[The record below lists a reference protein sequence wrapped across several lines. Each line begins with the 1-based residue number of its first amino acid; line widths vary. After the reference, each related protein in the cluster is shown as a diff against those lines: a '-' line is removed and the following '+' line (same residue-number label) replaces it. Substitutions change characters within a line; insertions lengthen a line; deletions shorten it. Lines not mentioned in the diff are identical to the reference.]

1 MLNRHSV
8 LRGNDPAV
16 VNGSL
21 ARGQRV
27 FCSDRGQRGGCGKT
41 FPLFFAEVLPR
52 HTFPASLL
60 WALLRALLP
69 ARRSEP
75 PPKRCACRFRRR
87 RLTALSGV
95 CDADWMECE
104 AGSAASGH
112 HHPLAEP
119 ILCSRRSVICKPS
132 SRATPALSPRTSG
145 IFSKRFL
152 AKHRLEPN
160 ADVKPVDF
168 PPVSTA
174 RQLL

>member
-60 WALLRALLP
+60 WALLRALLAGKAIRAAAETLRLP
-69 ARRSEP
+69 FSSEAAYGIIRRV
-75 PPKRCACRFRRR
+75 RR
-87 RLTALSGV
+87 RLDGV
-95 CDADWMECE
+95 RSW
-104 AGSAASGH
+104 
-112 HHPLAEP
+112 
-119 ILCSRRSVICKPS
+119 LCRERPPPPS
-132 SRATPALSPRTSG
+132 SRTDPLLQTLSHLQTLFPRNSCAL
-145 IFSKRFL
+145 
-152 AKHRLEPN
+152 
-160 ADVKPVDF
+160 
-168 PPVSTA
+168 TA
-174 RQLL
+174 YQRHFQQALFG